1 MTHVIANI
9 SHGTRRSPALVSALL
24 IAAFSLLL
32 VLGVPHA
39 SAHAAES
46 HDGDASVHAEMASYD
61 DHASGYIATSCDDD
75 ASAYGVQSCGE
86 DSSAGASPSRASE
99 AHVNVGFFVA
109 VVKDGTD
116 SYPQNEEELQQILTG
131 VYSPGIYIDQ
141 AFDASDF
148 AEFGGELY
156 GDQLYDLT
164 GEAID
169 ARILQLPT
177 EEQIAE
183 ACARGGIDFDPET
196 QIVVWYVVKS
206 ADSVWD
212 SMWHIDGLLV
222 PKEIAPEPGEPEDP
236 DEPEVPDPDE
246 PDPDVP
252 DPDEPDVPDPDE
264 PDTPDPDV
272 PDPDEPDT
280 PDPDEPG
287 ADVDPDVP
295 GDDEQDTPDA
305 SEPDNSSDAAQ
316 PESPDASNGD
326 VSHVVDAARPSPNT
340 SLHQGGSSQMPN
352 DVSSPFWDTPSP
364 LGQDIAVINDVPQA
378 DGANSDE
385 LAKADSS
392 LDVSADA
399 AAAASSIS
407 EEDTPLGVTT
417 PVPGE
422 EPAIGGISEAA
433 STALHVV
440 GAAGLAGVAAGVIA
454 ANVGMAQAGSALSS
468 LDSQLRGRGR
478 GRRR

>member
-9 SHGTRRSPALVSALL
+9 SHDARRLPTLACALLLAAFLIFALVAS
-24 IAAFSLLL
+24 
-32 VLGVPHA
+32 HA
-39 SAHAAES
+39 PAYAAES
-46 HDGDASVHAEMASYD
+46 G
-61 DHASGYIATSCDDD
+61 GDD
-75 ASAYGVQSCGE
+75 ASTEA
-86 DSSAGASPSRASE
+86 SSSRASE

-169 ARILQLPT
+169 ARILQVPT

-196 QIVVWYVVKS
+196 QTVVWYVVKS

-264 PDTPDPDV
+264 PDTPDPD
-272 PDPDEPDT
+272 
-280 PDPDEPG
+280 EPG

-295 GDDEQDTPDA
+295 DDDQDAPDA
-305 SEPDNSSDAAQ
+305 SKPDNSGDVAQ
-316 PESPDASNGD
+316 PESPSVSEGDASHAGD
-326 VSHVVDAARPSPNT
+326 APAHSSSST
-340 SLHQGGSSQMPN
+340 SVQQGASSQMPN
-352 DVSSPFWDTPSP
+352 GVSSPFADTANPSS
-364 LGQDIAVINDVPQA
+364 QDAAATNDAPQA
-378 DGANSDE
+378 DDADSDE
-385 LAKADSS
+385 PSKADDS

-399 AAAASSIS
+399 ATAASSIA
-407 EEDTPLGVTT
+407 EEETPLGAAT

-422 EPAIGGISEAA
+422 ESAIRGMSEAA

-440 GAAGLAGVAAGVIA
+440 GAVGLAGVAAGVIA